1 MALASTAEARS
12 TGQTKFSL
20 HVFLSLNAGLAQHF
34 LMASAKQPVQQVS
47 VETNWSHH
55 TQLLHQQDLANL
67 QL

>member
-1 MALASTAEARS
+1 MQKRAALAQPS
-12 TGQTKFSL
+12 FCL
-20 HVFLSLNAGLAQHF
+20 HVFFSLNAGLAQHF